1 MLDLLRGL
9 RSITAT
15 PRRGCTR
22 LAYTPFEDQAHDYV
36 WERLCSISGLQR
48 IDDAAGNTFIV
59 PPSAVEDGSPI
70 VLMGSH
76 LDTVI
81 EGGWLDGS
89 LGVAAAVHVVE
100 SRARGGHAD
109 HHLGLVIFR
118 DEEGVRFST
127 GLFGS
132 KVLAGECTTIDLDV
146 SDSGGTSVREVVPDP
161 DGCFSYRP
169 PVNAAA
175 FLECHIE
182 QGERLIESGTRIGVV
197 SGIVGIRRFELE
209 AIGMANHAGTTD
221 MRRRTDA
228 LVPVADIVAR
238 CPNIVD
244 DLDDA
249 VITCGRL
256 TVDPGAPNI
265 VPGRAAAIIE
275 IRGRDDATL
284 DNIERRLRDMVS
296 SLRPAVAGG
305 RRADVDLRPL
315 VSVAPNPTDET
326 LSNLLISVLN
336 DRGVAFNRLAS
347 MAGHDT
353 QQAARRC
360 PSAMFFIPSIDGVS
374 HNPDENSP
382 EEDILL
388 AGVLMDSW
396 ADRWIAECS

>member
-36 WERLCSISGLQR
+36 WERLRSISGLQR
-48 IDDAAGNTFIV
+48 IEDAAGNTFIV

-89 LGVAAAVHVVE
+89 LGVAAAVHVIE
-100 SRARGGHAD
+100 SRARGGLD

-132 KVLAGECTTIDLDV
+132 KVFAGECTTIDLDM
-146 SDSGGTSVREVVPDP
+146 SDSDDTSVRDVVPDP

-169 PVNAAA
+169 PVNAVA

-182 QGERLIESGTRIGVV
+182 QGERLTDSGARIGVV

-238 CPNIVD
+238 CPNLVD
-244 DLDDA
+244 DVDDA

-256 TVDPGAPNI
+256 TVTPGAPNI
-265 VPGRAAAIIE
+265 VPGRAAATIE
-275 IRGRDDATL
+275 IRARDDATL
-284 DNIERRLRDMVS
+284 DNIEHRLRDMVS

-305 RRADVDLRPL
+305 RRADVGLKPL

-326 LSNLLISVLN
+326 LSNLLIRVLN
-336 DRGVAFNRLAS
+336 DRGVAFKRLAS

-374 HNPDENSP
+374 HNPDENSH

-396 ADRWIAECS
+396 ADRCVAECS

>member
-1 MLDLLRGL
+1 M
-9 RSITAT
+9 
-15 PRRGCTR
+15 
-22 LAYTPFEDQAHDYV
+22 
-36 WERLCSISGLQR
+36 
-48 IDDAAGNTFIV
+48 
-59 PPSAVEDGSPI
+59 
-70 VLMGSH
+70 LMGSH

-81 EGGWLDGS
+81 EGGWLDGA

-109 HHLGLVIFR
+109 HQLGLVIFR

-132 KVLAGECTTIDLDV
+132 KVFAGECTTIDLDV
-146 SDSGGTSVREVVPDP
+146 SDSDGISVRDVVPDP

-169 PVNAAA
+169 PVKAAA

-182 QGERLIESGTRIGVV
+182 QGERLIESGARVGVV

-209 AIGMANHAGTTD
+209 AIGRANHAGTTD

-238 CPNIVD
+238 CPNLVR

-265 VPGRAAAIIE
+265 VPGRAAATIE

-284 DNIERRLRDMVS
+284 DKIEQRLRDMVS

-305 RRADVDLRPL
+305 RRADVGLKPL
-315 VSVAPNPTDET
+315 VSVTPNPTDAT
-326 LSNLLISVLN
+326 LSNLLVGVLD
-336 DRGVAFNRLAS
+336 DRGVAFKRLPS

-374 HNPDENSP
+374 HNPDENSH

-396 ADRWIAECS
+396 ADRWVAECL